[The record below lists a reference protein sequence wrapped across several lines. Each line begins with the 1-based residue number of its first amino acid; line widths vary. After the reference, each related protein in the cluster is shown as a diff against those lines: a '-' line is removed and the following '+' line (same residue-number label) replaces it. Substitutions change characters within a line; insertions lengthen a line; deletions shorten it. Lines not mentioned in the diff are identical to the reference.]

1 MADEKN
7 IATEEEGEEEEG
19 GGSKK
24 KLFIIIGAAVL
35 LLVIAGGAAV
45 FLLGGE
51 SAEDGVVEEGE
62 PMYHEFE
69 PTFVVNL
76 APGSDS
82 RMLQVAIEIMA
93 RTPSVIDT
101 LVANDP
107 MIRHHILVLLEG
119 KKSGEIM
126 DAKGR
131 EALQKSIHDMLA
143 GKLKELNEPGEI
155 KGVYFT
161 QFVMQ

>member
-7 IATEEEGEEEEG
+7 IATEDQDEEEG

-24 KLFIIIGAAVL
+24 KLFIIIGAAALL
-35 LLVIAGGAAV
+35 LLVAGGAAF
-45 FLLGGE
+45 FLIGGE
-51 SAEDGVVEEGE
+51 PDDGVVEEGE
-62 PMYHEFE
+62 PMYHELE

-76 APGSDS
+76 APGGDS

-119 KKSGEIM
+119 QKSGEIM

-131 EALQKSIHDMLA
+131 EVLQASIHEMLA
-143 GKLKELNEPGEI
+143 AKLKELQEPGEI

>member
-7 IATEEEGEEEEG
+7 IATEDEEEEG

-24 KLFIIIGAAVL
+24 KLFIIIGAAALL
-35 LLVIAGGAAV
+35 LLVAGGAAF
-45 FLLGGE
+45 FLIGGE
-51 SAEDGVVEEGE
+51 PDDGVVEGE
-62 PMYHEFE
+62 PMYHELE

-76 APGSDS
+76 APGGDS

-119 KKSGEIM
+119 QKSGEIM

-131 EALQKSIHDMLA
+131 EVLQASIHEMLA
-143 GKLKELNEPGEI
+143 AKLKELQEPGEI

>member
-7 IATEEEGEEEEG
+7 IATEDQDEEEG

-24 KLFIIIGAAVL
+24 KLFIIIGAAAL
-35 LLVIAGGAAV
+35 LLVAGGAAF
-45 FLLGGE
+45 FLIGGQ
-51 SAEDGVVEEGE
+51 SDGGVVEEGE
-62 PMYHEFE
+62 PMYHELE

-76 APGSDS
+76 APGGDS
-82 RMLQVAIEIMA
+82 GMLQVAIEIMA

-119 KKSGEIM
+119 QKSGEIM

-131 EALQKSIHDMLA
+131 EVLQASIHEMLA
-143 GKLKELNEPGEI
+143 AKLEELQEPGEI